1 MTITPVFTVNVSQ
14 GGQLQFPAPDRRALD
29 MLLLTLAGKRV
40 EVIVR
45 EKKSRR
51 SLPQNAR
58 YWALLTVAAES
69 LWGDRSLKDSL
80 HDEIAHLLLGLP
92 PCAKTGFRRRQRTPK
107 LNTAEFAKYTDLV
120 VDKLIELGAD
130 LSAWDEET
138 RRAAA

>member
-1 MTITPVFTVNVSQ
+1 MSVAPTFTVTVSPT
-14 GGQLQFPAPDRRALD
+14 GRLQFPEQERRALD
-29 MLLLTLAGKRV
+29 MWLLTLAGERV
-40 EVIVR
+40 VVSVR
-45 EKKSRR
+45 KKGSAR

-69 LWGDRSLKDSL
+69 LWGDRSLKDAL

-92 PCAKTGFRRRQRTPK
+92 PCPKTGLRRRQRTPR
-107 LNTAEFAKYTDLV
+107 LNTKEFTTYMDQV

-130 LSAWDEET
+130 LSEWDQET